1 MDDASLDVPEV
12 PLLVSEEQKLSS
24 LNITALEVKSIL
36 ENLPLGKA
44 VGRDGINNRVLREL
58 PNELADPLSLFYNLS
73 LQNSKVPDDWKE
85 AHVCPIHKFGDP
97 VLVSNYRLVSLPNTL
112 DKTFERC
119 IFKPIYNHF
128 RNNDILLQS
137 GFIPRDSTVNNQ
149 LTYVYDI
156 MLLIRVKM

>member
-58 PNELADPLSLFYNLS
+58 PNELADPLS
-73 LQNSKVPDDWKE
+73 
-85 AHVCPIHKFGDP
+85 
-97 VLVSNYRLVSLPNTL
+97 
-112 DKTFERC
+112 
-119 IFKPIYNHF
+119 
-128 RNNDILLQS
+128 
-137 GFIPRDSTVNNQ
+137 
-149 LTYVYDI
+149 
-156 MLLIRVKM
+156 

>member
-85 AHVCPIHKFGDP
+85 AHVCPIHKVGDP
-97 VLVSNYRLVSLPNTL
+97 VLVSNYRPVSLLNTFPVSIL
-112 DKTFERC
+112 RKSISGRHRPVRVADGPMTARC
-119 IFKPIYNHF
+119 RF
-128 RNNDILLQS
+128 
-137 GFIPRDSTVNNQ
+137 
-149 LTYVYDI
+149 
-156 MLLIRVKM
+156 M